1 MTVTM
6 IANKRMYYRT
16 RMLKPGERFEAKPAA
31 ARLFAK
37 VGRARHA
44 DAPAVEAAPALPKMP
59 PHNAITLARAEYER
73 VFGKRPYMGWDEAE
87 LRQRIAAGPAAPR
100 TGADFLFRG

>member
-6 IANKRMYYRT
+6 IANKRMYYAT
-16 RMLKPGERFEAKPAA
+16 RMLQPGERFEAKPAA

-44 DAPAVEAAPALPKMP
+44 DAPAVKAAPTYPKVP
-59 PHNAITLARAEYER
+59 PHDAVTLARAEYER
-73 VFGKRPYMGWDEAE
+73 VFGKRPHMGWDVAE
-87 LRQRIAAGPAAPR
+87 LRKRIAAGPAAPR
-100 TGADFLFRG
+100 TGADLLSRG